1 VRLWCRRARVLPVL
15 SAGVAMSVCHGCG
28 TPVEQRSHGRRR
40 KWCSD
45 RCRKVTLYSRPCL
58 DCGATVNLDGRVTDP
73 NVRCVECSVAH
84 IRAGSRQWILDS
96 FAEWHRLFGVPPAA
110 GDWNPSR
117 ARRMMKRPDDYFGR
131 TLARH
136 DSTGRRWPSTTLVAN
151 HFGTWNAAL
160 SAAGF
165 EPLTPKQYWI
175 GRRKLAVMA

>member
-1 VRLWCRRARVLPVL
+1 
-15 SAGVAMSVCHGCG
+15 MSVCQGCG
-28 TPVEQRSHGRRR
+28 TPVEQPLRGGRR
-40 KWCSD
+40 KWCSE
-45 RCRKVTLYSRPCL
+45 RCRRVTLYSRPCL
-58 DCGATVNLDGRVTDP
+58 DCGATTNLDGRVTDP
-73 NVRCVECSVAH
+73 SVRCTECAAAH
-84 IRAGSRQWILDS
+84 IRAESRQWILDS
-96 FAEWHRLFGVPPAA
+96 FDEWYRLFGVPPAA

-117 ARRMMKRPDDYFGR
+117 ARLMTKRPDDHYGR

-136 DSTGRRWPSTTLVAN
+136 DSTGRRWPATSLVAN

>member
-1 VRLWCRRARVLPVL
+1 MAVVRPLSSGLMVAAVSGARNGAAR
-15 SAGVAMSVCHGCG
+15 SRSIRGNAWIAG
-28 TPVEQRSHGRRR
+28 
-40 KWCSD
+40 
-45 RCRKVTLYSRPCL
+45 RPP
-58 DCGATVNLDGRVTDP
+58 TWHT
-73 NVRCVECSVAH
+73 
-84 IRAGSRQWILDS
+84 RAGSRQWILDS

-117 ARRMMKRPDDYFGR
+117 ARRMTKRPDDYFGR

-165 EPLTPKQYWI
+165 EPLTPNQYWI